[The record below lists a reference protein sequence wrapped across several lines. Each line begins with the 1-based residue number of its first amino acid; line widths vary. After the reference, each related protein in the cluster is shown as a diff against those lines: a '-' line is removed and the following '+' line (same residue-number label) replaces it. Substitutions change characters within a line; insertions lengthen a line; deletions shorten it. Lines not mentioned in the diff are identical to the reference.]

1 MRRLVLKMSM
11 TLDGYV
17 GGPAGEIDWIMRTLD
32 DDSTSWIE
40 ETLWQ
45 AGAHLVGRR
54 TYTDMVSYW
63 PTSTELLA
71 APMNAIPKIM
81 FSRSGSLAHE
91 PTTALRNATDA
102 QSEMGLPLSEPPAN
116 WDDTRKL
123 SGDLAAEIADLKA
136 ESGKDLLAHG
146 GASFAQ
152 SLVRLGLVDEYRL
165 SLSIRPCSDPGWLSS
180 RGQHRSISSSSTR
193 RLSPMQFTLSSA
205 TRADRPRAAACAKRR
220 DLMAGGVF
228 PDPQD

>member
-17 GGPAGEIDWIMRTLD
+17 GGPAGEIDWAMRTLD
-32 DDSTSWIE
+32 AGATAWIE

-54 TYTDMVSYW
+54 TYADMVHYW
-63 PTSTELLA
+63 PTSTEPLA
-71 APMNAIPKIM
+71 APMNAIPKVV
-81 FSRSGSLAHE
+81 FSRSGSFAYE

-102 QSEMGLPLSEPPAN
+102 QRDTGLPLSEQPAN
-116 WDDTRKL
+116 WDDTREISGKL
-123 SGDLAAEIADLKA
+123 GAEIAELKA

-152 SLVRLGLVDEYRL
+152 SLVQLGLVDEYRL
-165 SLSIRPCSDPGWLSS
+165 LVHPAVLGSGRALFDGTTPFDLKLVD
-180 RGQHRSISSSSTR
+180 STTFG
-193 RLSPMQFTLSSA
+193 S
-205 TRADRPRAAACAKRR
+205 
-220 DLMAGGVF
+220 GVHALVYH
-228 PDPQD
+228 PI

>member
-1 MRRLVLKMSM
+1 M

-32 DDSTSWIE
+32 DESTSWIE
-40 ETLWQ
+40 ATLWQ

-54 TYTDMVSYW
+54 TYADMVGYW
-63 PTSTELLA
+63 PTSTEPLA
-71 APMNAIPKIM
+71 APMNAIPKVV
-81 FSRSGSLAHE
+81 FSRSGSLAYE

-102 QSEMGLPLSEPPAN
+102 QRDARLPLSEQPAN

-123 SGDLAAEIADLKA
+123 RGELGAEIAALKT
-136 ESGKDLLAHG
+136 ERGRDLLAHG

-165 SLSIRPCSDPGWLSS
+165 LVHPTVLGSGMALFDGATPFDLKLVN
-180 RGQHRSISSSSTR
+180 ST
-193 RLSPMQFTLSSA
+193 SFAS
-205 TRADRPRAAACAKRR
+205 
-220 DLMAGGVF
+220 GVHAVVYH
-228 PDPQD
+228 PI